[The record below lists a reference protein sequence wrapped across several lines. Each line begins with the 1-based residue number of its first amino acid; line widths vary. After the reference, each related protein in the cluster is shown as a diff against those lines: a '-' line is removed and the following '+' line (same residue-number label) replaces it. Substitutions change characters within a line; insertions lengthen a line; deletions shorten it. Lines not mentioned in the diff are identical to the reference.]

1 MAEPVCYGIALG
13 SNLGDRLE
21 NFRIAVK
28 ALLHLVGDLRLIEIA
43 PVYETAPVDC
53 PPGSQ
58 AFLNT
63 VIEVQTSLE
72 PRALHQVLQE
82 IEVMLGRPAQHE
94 RNAPRPLDLDILYA
108 SDQTL
113 ADERLTVPHPRLHLR
128 RFVLQPLTD
137 IRPDLKL
144 PGQQA
149 AVRDLLA
156 ALVDEPATVTLFRRN
171 WLDART

>member
-13 SNLGDRLE
+13 SNLGDRLS
-21 NFRIAVK
+21 NLSRAVA
-28 ALLHLVGDLRLIEIA
+28 ALTERVPDLRLLAVA

-72 PRALHQVLQE
+72 LRALHQVLQE
-82 IEVMLGRPAQHE
+82 VEVKLGRPAQHE

-108 SDQTL
+108 GDQTL

-137 IRPDLKL
+137 IRPDLQL

-149 AVRDLLA
+149 AVRELLA
-156 ALVDEPATVTLFRRN
+156 ALVDDPATVTLFRRN